1 MAPKNQVRLEAIAE
15 VQKARAEILKLVE
28 VVNQL
33 AASVAKT
40 ADNKFEVTTAES
52 LACLLYTSDAAD
64 E

>member
-33 AASVAKT
+33 AASVGKT
-40 ADNKFEVTTAES
+40 TDKKF
-52 LACLLYTSDAAD
+52 
-64 E
+64 